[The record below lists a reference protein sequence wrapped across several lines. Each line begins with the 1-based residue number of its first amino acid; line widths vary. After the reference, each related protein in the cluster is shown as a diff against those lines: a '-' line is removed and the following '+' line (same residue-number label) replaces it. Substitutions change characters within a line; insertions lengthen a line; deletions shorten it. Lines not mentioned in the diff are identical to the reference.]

1 MSEASRIL
9 LSMGEPL
16 ELQKLIRRQDSV
28 VTRAQVLRAGLT
40 RHSISYRLRND
51 GPWRL
56 LLPSVYLTLPSL
68 PTQGQ
73 RETAALLYAGPN
85 ALITGAA
92 ALRYYEFRQIPPQGN
107 DAVDILLPARFQRAS
122 TGCARVH
129 RTAHMPLI
137 WATGPAE
144 RRYVYPA
151 RAVADTARWL
161 TDLRDVRA
169 LVGDAVQNRHCA
181 VAQLTDELRDGGTP
195 NGALLRKVI
204 AEVADGVRSA
214 PEAELRELM
223 IKARLPV
230 PLFNPRLYLPN
241 GTFIASPDAWWPDA
255 GVAIEVD
262 SRQWHLAPGDWERTM
277 ARHSDLG
284 QYGIVTL
291 HVTPHQLRSA
301 PDAFLRRA
309 ANAYKSG
316 LGRPRLTIVTLPTA
330 QVRLLGPAGEG
341 NRGAV
346 PGAVPVDV
354 LDGELVAGVRGSGQ
368 LGQVVG

>member
-1 MSEASRIL
+1 MSEGSRIL
-9 LSMGEPL
+9 LSMGEPRA
-16 ELQKLIRRQDSV
+16 LQELIRRQDSV
-28 VTRAQVLRAGLT
+28 VTRAQAVRAGLS
-40 RHSISYRLRND
+40 RHAISYRLRD
-51 GPWRL
+51 RGPWRL
-56 LLPSVYLTLPSL
+56 LLPGVYLTLPGV
-68 PTQGQ
+68 PTQVQ

-85 ALITGAA
+85 AMITGAA
-92 ALRYYEFRQIPPQGN
+92 ALRFYEFRQIPRQSN
-107 DAVDILLPARFQRAS
+107 DVVDILIPSRCQRTS

-144 RRYVYPA
+144 RRYAFPA
-151 RAVADTARWL
+151 RAVVDTARWL
-161 TDLRDVRA
+161 TDLREVRA

-181 VAQLTDELRDGGTP
+181 VAQLADELRTGGTP

-204 AEVADGVRSA
+204 AEVTAGVRSA
-214 PEAELRELM
+214 PEAELRDL
-223 IKARLPV
+223 IVRARLPM

-262 SRQWHLAPGDWERTM
+262 SRQWHLAPDDWERTM
-277 ARHSDLG
+277 VRHSDLG

-301 PDAFLRRA
+301 PAAFLRKA

-316 LGRPRLTIVTLPTA
+316 VERPRLAIVTLPA
-330 QVRLLGPAGEG
+330 PA
-341 NRGAV
+341 
-346 PGAVPVDV
+346 
-354 LDGELVAGVRGSGQ
+354 
-368 LGQVVG
+368 